1 MPEDGFGTLEAILVG
16 LQCLVHAP
24 TLDVDRIVLESLL
37 EYDVGLGEVG
47 GRRRIVTMQWISLQ
61 RASQQRTSG

>member
-1 MPEDGFGTLEAILVG
+1 MASKSLRGVLRGRVPEDGFGTLEAILVG

-37 EYDVGLGEVG
+37 EYDVGLGEDGAVADG
-47 GRRRIVTMQWISLQ
+47 GI
-61 RASQQRTSG
+61 A